1 MNLKKAYRLLFT
13 VLVMSIIGIVTV
25 IFISKHMHRFNER
38 EYEEE
43 EKEKEGYDKPGE
55 FGEFFKLI
63 TTAPGKKK
71 NGYETN
77 YAFREYRKAIRDLQP
92 SKSDKSTFIWE
103 QRGPGNVGGRT
114 REVIIDPDDATHQ
127 TWYAAAVSGGI
138 WKTTDGGQTWQNMT
152 GDMTTLATNTL
163 AMAPSDH
170 EVLYAGTGEG
180 YGGYG
185 MVSGAG
191 IFKSADKGQSWS
203 QLESTIEGD
212 NFRWINKIV
221 VSEPDADVLIVAT
234 NEGIFKSVD
243 GGISWDTVYYT
254 GYAVQDIASNPQ
266 DPFTLYAAVNS
277 LGIIKS
283 YDFGSS
289 WFDAYNGLAIGY
301 RFSVT
306 VSPAD
311 TNYIYTSAEAPDEV
325 TDVYISIDGAVSW
338 RKHNDYN
345 YSFIYFLGEQGW
357 FNNVIKADPFERN
370 KIFIGGVY
378 LGSMTFRNTTR
389 LSDPMVLRV
398 DTFGTGSFMEFVNF
412 GGDYLRG
419 GMTTGLDEGA
429 DVDEEDFVS
438 VEIRFGPGIS
448 QKAHRFT
455 VPEGEGPGV
464 PEEDYTYRNYIDVPF
479 QVWDTETN
487 RQLMVS
493 FRDQDNDG
501 EFNIIEREFGDDING
516 REYIFVHAIDY
527 STSPDPQIATNGGHY
542 YKMLYFLW
550 PTLPEDKTW
559 SPNALPESRITIQ
572 YGTLT
577 LQDVSTTILADDDRN
592 SNLHVDHHDMKFAVT
607 DDENEEYMI
616 LEANDG
622 GLGVSYDKGITWEQI
637 KNGYI
642 TTQFYGVA
650 KKTGAFEFIGGMQDN
665 GTWQSPVGE
674 IAGTTSIYDDR
685 VGGDGFEA
693 LWHPQYP
700 HRILASSY
708 YNNIRLSV
716 DGGETWSAV
725 TEGITGTGPFITRL
739 SHSRDNP
746 DLVFAVG
753 DYGVYRHTNFCLG
766 RYPWQLVEIDTG
778 WSAFGEVTS
787 SHNVE
792 VSLASPSVVWAG
804 AGMYEDP
811 DLYVFVSGDYGETFE
826 KCNNYT
832 GTEMGYLTGIA
843 THPIDSATA
852 YLLFSLDHK
861 PKILRTTDM
870 GETWEDI
877 TGFKTGE
884 VESDT
889 STNGFPD
896 VMVYSLIVFPYNTD
910 IIWAGTEI
918 GIFESTDN
926 GNSWHYADNGLPPVS
941 VWQMYIQDQQIII
954 ATHGRGI
961 WTASQWPG
969 GIDDTGIEGEFK
981 LQVYP
986 NPSTGRV
993 TLQMESDIRAP
1004 LHIRIFDSQG
1014 KMFYSLEDE
1023 KLTNL
1028 YSRQLNLTSL
1038 KKGLYFILV
1047 EMYGKRYTSR
1057 IVIN

>member
-1 MNLKKAYRLLFT
+1 MKLKKTYRLLSA
-13 VLVMSIIGIVTV
+13 VLVIIIIGIGTV
-25 IFISKHMHRFNER
+25 IYISKYTHCYNKR
-38 EYEEE
+38 ELEEE
-43 EKEKEGYDKPGE
+43 EGYDKPGE
-55 FGEFFKLI
+55 FGEFYRLI

-71 NGYETN
+71 NGYEMN
-77 YAFREYRKAIRDLQP
+77 YAFREYQKAIRNIQNT
-92 SKSDKSTFIWE
+92 KSTKSTFIWE

-138 WKTTDGGQTWQNMT
+138 WKTSNGGQSWQNMT
-152 GDMTTLATNTL
+152 ADMTTLATNTL

-170 EVLYAGTGEG
+170 NVLYAGTGEG

-191 IFKSADKGQSWS
+191 IFKSTDRGQSWS
-203 QLESTIEGD
+203 QLSSTKKGD
-212 NFRWINKIV
+212 NFRWINKII
-221 VSEPDADVLIVAT
+221 VSESDADVLVVAT
-234 NEGIFKSVD
+234 NLGIFKSFD
-243 GGISWDTVYYT
+243 GGISWDTVYYK
-254 GYAVQDIASNPQ
+254 GYAVQDIASNPG
-266 DPFTLYAAVNS
+266 DPATLYAAVNS

-283 YDFGSS
+283 YDFGSKYT
-289 WFDAYNGLAIGY
+289 WFDAYNGIATGY

-311 TNYIYTSAEAPDEV
+311 TNYIYTSVEAPELK
-325 TDVYISIDGAVSW
+325 TDVYLSIDGGMSW
-338 RKHNDYN
+338 RKNNDFN
-345 YSFIYFLGEQGW
+345 YSFIHFLGVQGW
-357 FNNVIKADPFERN
+357 FNNVIKADPFDKN

-378 LGSMTFRNTTR
+378 LGSMNFRNTTR
-389 LSDPMVLRV
+389 LSDPMVMRV
-398 DTFGTGSFMEFVNF
+398 DTFNTGSFMEFVNF

-419 GMTTGLDEGA
+419 GMTTGLKEGA

-464 PEEDYTYRNYIDVPF
+464 PPADYTYRNYVNVPF
-479 QVWDTETN
+479 QVWDTENN

-501 EFNIIEREFGDDING
+501 EFNIIEREFNDDISG
-516 REYIFVHAIDY
+516 REYIFIHAIDY

-559 SPNALPESRITIQ
+559 NPGALPQSRIAIQ

-577 LQDVSTTILADDDRN
+577 LQDASTTILADDDRN
-592 SNLHVDHHDMKFAVT
+592 SDLHVDHHDMKFVIT
-607 DDENEEYMI
+607 DEENEEFMI

-622 GLGVSYDKGITWEQI
+622 GLGISYDKGVLWEQI
-637 KNGYI
+637 KNGYM
-642 TTQFYGVA
+642 TTQFYGIA
-650 KKTGAFEFIGGMQDN
+650 KKPGAFEFIGGMQDN
-665 GTWQSPVGE
+665 GTWQSPIGE
-674 IAGTTSIYDDR
+674 VAGPTSEYDDR

-708 YNNIRLSV
+708 YNAIRLST
-716 DGGETWSAV
+716 DEGITWSAV
-725 TEGITGTGPFITRL
+725 TDGMTGSGPFITRL
-739 SHSRDNP
+739 SNSRDNP

-753 DYGVYRHTNFCLG
+753 DHGVYRHTNFCLG

-811 DLYVFVSGDYGETFE
+811 DLFVFVSDDYGETFR

-843 THPIDSATA
+843 THPTDSATA

-861 PKILRTTDM
+861 PKILLTTNM
-870 GETWEDI
+870 GETWDDI
-877 TGFKTGE
+877 TGFKTDVSE
-884 VESDT
+884 TDT

-896 VMVYSLIVFPYNTD
+896 VMVYSLLVFPYNTN
-910 IIWAGTEI
+910 ILWAGTEI
-918 GIFESTDN
+918 GIFESIDN
-926 GNSWHYADNGLPPVS
+926 GANWHFADNGLPPVS

-969 GIDDTGIEGEFK
+969 GIDNTGLEEEFK
-981 LQVYP
+981 LQAYP
-986 NPSTGRV
+986 NPSQGLV
-993 TLQMESDIRAP
+993 TLKMESETRAP
-1004 LHIRIFDSQG
+1004 FYIRIFDSQG
-1014 KMFYSLEDE
+1014 KMQYSLEDE
-1023 KLTNL
+1023 KLMNL
-1028 YSRQLNLTSL
+1028 YSIQLDLTFL
-1038 KKGLYFILV
+1038 KKGIYFISV
-1047 EMYGKRYTSR
+1047 EMAGKNYTSR
-1057 IVIN
+1057 IIIN